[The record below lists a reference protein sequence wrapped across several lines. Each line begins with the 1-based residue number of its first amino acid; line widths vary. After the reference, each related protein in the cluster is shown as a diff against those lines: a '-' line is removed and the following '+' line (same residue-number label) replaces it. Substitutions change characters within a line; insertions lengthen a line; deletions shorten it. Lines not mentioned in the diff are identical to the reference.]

1 MHAAEE
7 LKEAAIDFI
16 VQNSA
21 TVLKVNSLED
31 IYAFTFLISDVSVGA
46 ASSAS
51 KVGHGGLPSNE
62 QRVEQ
67 ASSVLRTIGQA
78 S

>member
-21 TVLKVNSLED
+21 TVLKVIVWRIFMHLCL
-31 IYAFTFLISDVSVGA
+31 LISDVSVGA

-62 QRVEQ
+62 QRVE
-67 ASSVLRTIGQA
+67 
-78 S
+78 